1 MLYVSDKTG
10 VYTFQQRL
18 RDRNVTLFDN
28 ITKHRNSA
36 YIVQSKWNASLTQYK
51 IDLLRELLD
60 SRLMRGKE
68 LKKKQRLIFIYLR
81 LLLDVTLWI
90 LSLQKMGILRKKGVS
105 NAIESQ
111 NYFISTVAGGV
122 DLGLTVYLVQY
133 KLSKIKSPIQD
144 VIQKVSH
151 ALQIGDNLL
160 LKFALVVKEGEK
172 LKSLHIVSQGLVVEH
187 LGVGSVLQN
196 IQLIM
201 TEKKELSKG

>member
-1 MLYVSDKTG
+1 MG
-10 VYTFQQRL
+10 HL
-18 RDRNVTLFDN
+18 RF
-28 ITKHRNSA
+28 
-36 YIVQSKWNASLTQYK
+36 
-51 IDLLRELLD
+51 
-60 SRLMRGKE
+60 G
-68 LKKKQRLIFIYLR
+68 
-81 LLLDVTLWI
+81 
-90 LSLQKMGILRKKGVS
+90 
-105 NAIESQ
+105 
-111 NYFISTVAGGV
+111 
-122 DLGLTVYLVQY
+122 LGLTVYLVQY

-201 TEKKELSKG
+201 TEKKALSKG